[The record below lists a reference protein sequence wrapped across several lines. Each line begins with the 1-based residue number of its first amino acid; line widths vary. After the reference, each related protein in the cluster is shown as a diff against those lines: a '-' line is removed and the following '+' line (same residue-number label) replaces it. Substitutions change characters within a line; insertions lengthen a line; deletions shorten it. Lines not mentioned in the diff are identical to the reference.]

1 MQQKMLILIN
11 YLKNIKIYN
20 IIYIEKRKG
29 KVIGMKNIKWTAQEL
44 FNSFKVETNV
54 DEFKELYKALLA
66 REIRLDEYT
75 EDADV
80 LMSEILDNEYY
91 RNDAIPSFIDE
102 NLVNAAHEEFE
113 KNDFEIDT
121 WF

>member
-1 MQQKMLILIN
+1 
-11 YLKNIKIYN
+11 
-20 IIYIEKRKG
+20 
-29 KVIGMKNIKWTAQEL
+29 MKNVKWTAQEL

-66 REIRLDEYT
+66 REIGLDEYT

-80 LMSEILDNEYY
+80 LMSEVLDNEYY

-102 NLVNAAHEEFE
+102 NLVAKAHEEFE
-113 KNDFEIDT
+113 DANFDVDN

>member
-1 MQQKMLILIN
+1 M
-11 YLKNIKIYN
+11 
-20 IIYIEKRKG
+20 
-29 KVIGMKNIKWTAQEL
+29 IGMKNIKWTAQEL

-66 REIRLDEYT
+66 REIGLDEYT
-75 EDADV
+75 EDADA

-91 RNDAIPSFIDE
+91 RNDAISSFIDE

-121 WF
+121 WN